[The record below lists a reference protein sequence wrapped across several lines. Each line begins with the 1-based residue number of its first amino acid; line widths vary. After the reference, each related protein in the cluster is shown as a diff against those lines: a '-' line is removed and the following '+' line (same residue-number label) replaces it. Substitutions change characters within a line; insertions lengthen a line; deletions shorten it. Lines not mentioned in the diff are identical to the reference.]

1 MRLPQWIIVAS
12 ISLFTPYTLA
22 HISLTELQP
31 ISGFSDACTQV
42 YETPLTDCALSDFYQ
57 GNICSSG
64 CIAFLQDLTARLNE
78 ECEGVTAYPNTLIG
92 MFFERTAIQRLCGG
106 TQGATAS
113 AVSAGPVESTTVES
127 TSATSSR
134 FSSSTTSTVV
144 ETATMTASSTTSTAD
159 PSIAS
164 STLTSVVASSTAN
177 AGQGSDVGSLTAATG
192 GTSTT
197 GPSDAQ
203 RSSTSTDSNRGSG
216 GGGNNDGT
224 GGTVL
229 EAASTGNVKSI
240 QCLLSCIACLTL
252 VMWTL

>member
-12 ISLFTPYTLA
+12 ISLFTPYTAA

-106 TQGATAS
+106 TQAATDTV
-113 AVSAGPVESTTVES
+113 VSAGPVESTTVES

-134 FSSSTTSTVV
+134 FSSSTTSTVF
-144 ETATMTASSTTSTAD
+144 ETATMTATSTTSTAV
-159 PSIAS
+159 PSVAP
-164 STLTSVVASSTAN
+164 STLTSVVPSSTAN
-177 AGQGSDVGSLTAATG
+177 AGQGSDVGSLSAAS
-192 GTSTT
+192 STT

-203 RSSTSTDSNRGSG
+203 RSPTSTGANRGSG

-252 VMWTL
+252 VLWTL

>member
-42 YETPLTDCALSDFYQ
+42 YETPLSDCALSDFYQ

-106 TQGATAS
+106 TQGATDS
-113 AVSAGPVESTTVES
+113 VVSAGPVKSTTVES

-134 FSSSTTSTVV
+134 SSSSTTSTVV
-144 ETATMTASSTTSTAD
+144 ETATMTATSATSTAV

-164 STLTSVVASSTAN
+164 STLTSVVPSSTAN
-177 AGQGSDVGSLTAATG
+177 AGQGSDVASLNAAS
-192 GTSTT
+192 STT

-203 RSSTSTDSNRGSG
+203 RSPTPAGANRDSG